1 MDSNPNSPIPDT
13 PNPDSPIPM
22 EILDIL
28 KTVRRV
34 QITANRAV
42 DDLLAGQYKSVFR
55 GRGMEFDEVR
65 EYQPGD
71 DIRAI
76 DWNVTARTGS
86 PFVKRFCEERELTGL
101 LLVDVSASGIFGS
114 VRSKLDLVVETAAT
128 LMFSAIKNND
138 KVGLLTFCDAV
149 VDYFPPRKGKANVLG
164 LIRQLV
170 AVEPIARQTD
180 LAAALDYLN
189 RVQKRRA
196 VVFLI
201 SDFLAPDARKAMAVA
216 NRRHDL
222 VAVTVADPREK
233 ALPDVGIVALED
245 AETGEAIELDTRQ
258 PRVRAL
264 FARRATERDALLS
277 DRLKK
282 AGVDQLALRTD
293 EDYQKALRRF
303 FRMRERRFR

>member
-1 MDSNPNSPIPDT
+1 
-13 PNPDSPIPM
+13 M

-28 KTVRRV
+28 KTVRRI

-86 PFVKRFCEERELTGL
+86 PFVKRFCEERELTVL
-101 LLVDVSASGIFGS
+101 LLVDVSASGVFGS
-114 VRSKLDLVVETAAT
+114 VRSKLDLVVEMAAT
-128 LMFSAIKNND
+128 LMFSALKIND
-138 KVGLLTFCDAV
+138 KVGLLTFCDSV
-149 VDYFPPRKGKANVLG
+149 VDYFPPRKGKVNVLR

-170 AVEPIARQTD
+170 AVEPVARETD

-196 VVFLI
+196 VAFLI

-222 VAVTVADPREK
+222 VAVTIADPREQ
-233 ALPDVGIVALED
+233 ALPDVGFITLQD
-245 AETGEAIELDTRQ
+245 AETGETIELDTRH
-258 PRVRAL
+258 PRVREL
-264 FARRATERDALLS
+264 FARRASERDNALS

-293 EDYQKALRRF
+293 EDYQKPLRRF

>member
-1 MDSNPNSPIPDT
+1 MQDV
-13 PNPDSPIPM
+13 
-22 EILDIL
+22 LDIL
-28 KTVRRV
+28 KKV
-34 QITANRAV
+34 QRIQIVANRSV
-42 DDLLAGQYKSVFR
+42 NDLLAGQYKSVFR

-71 DIRAI
+71 DVRSI
-76 DWNVTARTGS
+76 DWNVTARAGA
-86 PFVKRFCEERELTGL
+86 PFIKRFCEERELTVL
-101 LLVDVSASGIFGS
+101 LLVDVSASGAFGS
-114 VRSKLDLVVETAAT
+114 TDRSKLDLVVEMSAM
-128 LMFSAIKNND
+128 LMFSALKNND
-138 KVGLLTFCDAV
+138 KVGLLTFCDDV
-149 VDYFPPRKGKANVLG
+149 LDYFPPRKGKANVLR

-170 AVEPIARQTD
+170 AAEPVARPTD

-201 SDFLAPDARKAMAVA
+201 SDFQAPDARDALAAA

-222 VAVTVADPREK
+222 VAVTVGDPRERS
-233 ALPDVGIVALED
+233 LPDVGFISLRD
-245 AETGEAIELDTRQ
+245 AETGELVEVDTRH
-258 PRVRAL
+258 PRVREL
-264 FARRATERDALLS
+264 FRAEAAEREAKLA

-282 AGVDQLALRTD
+282 AGVDRLPIGTG